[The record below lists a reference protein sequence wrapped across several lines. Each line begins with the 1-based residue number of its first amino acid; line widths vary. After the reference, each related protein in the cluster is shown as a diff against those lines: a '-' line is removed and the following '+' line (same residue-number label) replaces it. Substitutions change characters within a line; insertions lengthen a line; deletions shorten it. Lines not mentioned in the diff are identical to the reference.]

1 MSGVDAE
8 NTYSIASLRK
18 FRGTREIL
26 SKFIGEIQFMF
37 ALNIEIFL
45 LHAALNIDNQLISD
59 LNRRSQ
65 KIKI

>member
-8 NTYSIASLRK
+8 NIYSIAPLRK

-26 SKFIGEIQFMF
+26 SKFIQFMF

-59 LNRRSQ
+59 LYRRSQ